1 VEELASYMPLS
12 PKSRLEADI
21 EPDMI
26 LQKHFLQNTR
36 LSCPEI
42 VLQKRFILPDLF
54 HMFHDIHYDIKIIK
68 L

>member
-26 LQKHFLQNTR
+26 LQKTR